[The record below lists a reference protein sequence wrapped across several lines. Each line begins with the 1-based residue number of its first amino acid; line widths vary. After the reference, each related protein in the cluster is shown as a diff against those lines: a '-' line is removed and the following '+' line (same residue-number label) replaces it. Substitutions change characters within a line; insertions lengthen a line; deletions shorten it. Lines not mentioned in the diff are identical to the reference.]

1 MIDSLKNKNNLIALI
16 GASND
21 KNKYGNKILLD
32 LVSKGHNVVPINP
45 KEDIIAGLK
54 SYKNVSELS
63 EKPSIINFVV
73 PPNVG
78 FELTKDLVESGYD
91 NFWYQPGAE
100 SSEISSY
107 LESNSKNYIDDKNFR
122 KIFALE
128 LNGLHYSDLGYS
140 KLTNIIYEEYLK

>member
-1 MIDSLKNKNNLIALI
+1 MIDTLKNKNNLIALI

-32 LVSKGHNVVPINP
+32 LVTKGYNVVPINL
-45 KEDIIAGLK
+45 KEDNISGLK
-54 SYKNVSELS
+54 SYSNVYELS

-78 FELTKDLVESGYD
+78 FELTKELVESGFD

-100 SSEISSY
+100 SPEISSY
-107 LESNSKNYIDDKNFR
+107 LESNSKNFIDDKC
-122 KIFALE
+122 IMV
-128 LNGLHYSDLGYS
+128 
-140 KLTNIIYEEYLK
+140 LTRGT

>member
-32 LVSKGHNVVPINP
+32 LVSKGHNVVPINL
-45 KEDIIAGLK
+45 KEDTVAGLK
-54 SYKNVSELS
+54 SYNNVFELS

-73 PPNVG
+73 PPNIG
-78 FELTKDLVESGYD
+78 YQLTKDLVESDYD

-100 SSEISSY
+100 SEEISALLDSK
-107 LESNSKNYIDDKNFR
+107 NKNYIDDKCIMVEAKR
-122 KIFALE
+122 
-128 LNGLHYSDLGYS
+128 
-140 KLTNIIYEEYLK
+140 

>member
-54 SYKNVSELS
+54 SYKNISELS

-73 PPNVG
+73 PPNVC
-78 FELTKDLVESGYD
+78 LLYTSD
-91 NFWYQPGAE
+91 AA
-100 SSEISSY
+100 
-107 LESNSKNYIDDKNFR
+107 DD
-122 KIFALE
+122 
-128 LNGLHYSDLGYS
+128 
-140 KLTNIIYEEYLK
+140 